1 MTVVPAPSL
10 LETLDLAGVDG
21 SVDWRELTTDQLHDL
36 IRGALQQLD
45 EQEPDTPS
53 DGVLQRS
60 VQLEETLRAATPLQ
74 YKYTGLIKDGFD
86 TLTLRDTL
94 GLPEG
99 KTAFRDANDLVAKT
113 HGIRGYEAAGRARL
127 AASMTPA
134 RATDPDLGTT
144 LGETRLPILGAF
156 QGGVNPAK
164 LSAAVSMIN
173 EIDKTAETA
182 GKDEAYRAKLRTL
195 IEKDLAKRIES
206 TTPEEFSRFV
216 GERKKQA
223 LASLDPTDHNFSQQQ
238 SYAMYDVRRVG
249 PVRGNKNA
257 IEYKVIMDAEG
268 DEATQT
274 MLYALTNPRG
284 KDDDAGFETRSKGH
298 RRMHALRDLIKFGMA
313 NLDKSGFRGASGAHT
328 QMLVITDYATLLD
341 GVRTELAGLLPEI
354 STQQREKLL
363 TILAQMHS
371 TEPSADVDESAY
383 VPEFN
388 GEQAPGASTMHVGKS
403 VLTLPPPKTTDI
415 DGILDD
421 DDLDRL
427 QPRVSQG
434 IFTRYIPPDV
444 IFRVRCDVGVSPIT
458 LTGQRQVL
466 SSGQQQRQF
475 SEPIR
480 RAILARDRGCAVP
493 GCYWAA
499 SLCEVHHVQYW
510 SKDGDTSTA
519 NGVQLCAHHHSAIH
533 AEQLH
538 ISKVDGEFRFTMHPL
553 IDPAQEPRKNY
564 FFQT

>member
-1 MTVVPAPSL
+1 MTIATAPNL
-10 LETLDLAGVDG
+10 LETLDLPGVDG
-21 SVDWRELTTDQLHDL
+21 PVDWGELTTEQLHDL
-36 IRGALQQLD
+36 IRGAFQQLD
-45 EQEPDTPS
+45 DQEPDVPS

-60 VQLEETLRAATPLQ
+60 MQLEETLRAATPLQ
-74 YKYTGLIKDGFD
+74 YLYTGLIKDGFD
-86 TLTLRDTL
+86 TVKLRDTL
-94 GLPEG
+94 GLPRG
-99 KTAFRDANDLVAKT
+99 KTAFRDTNDLIAKT
-113 HGIRGYEAAGRARL
+113 HGIRGHEAAGRVRL

-134 RATDPDLGTT
+134 RVTDPDRGTT
-144 LGETRLPILGAF
+144 VGETRLPILGAF
-156 QGGVNPAK
+156 QGRVNPGK

-173 EIDKTAETA
+173 DVDKTAETA
-182 GKDEAYRAKLRTL
+182 GKDEAYRAKLRTV
-195 IEKDLAKRIES
+195 IEKDLATKIES

-216 GERKKQA
+216 GERKRQA
-223 LASLDPTDHNFSQQQ
+223 MASLDPADHNFSQQQ
-238 SYAMYDVRRVG
+238 TDAMYDVRRVG

-284 KDDDAGFETRSKGH
+284 KDDDAEFETRSKGH

-341 GVRTELAGLLPEI
+341 GVRKELAGLLPEI
-354 STQQREKLL
+354 DAEQRERLL
-363 TILAQMHS
+363 TLLAQMHTAEVSQGES
-371 TEPSADVDESAY
+371 TH
-383 VPEFN
+383 VPEIAGAQVSESSTTN
-388 GEQAPGASTMHVGKS
+388 VGES
-403 VLTLPPPKTTDI
+403 VMSLPPPKTTDI
-415 DGILDD
+415 GELFDD
-421 DDLDRL
+421 DNLDRL

-444 IFRVRCDVGVSPIT
+444 IFRLRCDVGVSPIT
-458 LTGQRQVL
+458 LTGRRQVL

-480 RAILARDRGCAVP
+480 RAILARDRGCVVP

-510 SKDGDTSTA
+510 SEDGDTSTA
-519 NGVQLCAHHHSAIH
+519 NGVQLCSHHHQALH
-533 AEQLH
+533 ADQLH
-538 ISKVDGEFRFTMHPL
+538 ISKVDGEFRFTLHRL
-553 IDPAQEPRKNY
+553 IDPGQEPRKNY